1 MRKHLQNIR
10 QKPQHV
16 RQKYAFTAAGTITLA
31 IFLMWGT
38 ALVVSKPLAY
48 NANEEPMQEVAEN
61 PFESFAQSFQTGLA
75 GVTASFEDVQD
86 LTEQGRYEGEARLEI
101 IETGR
106 SSSIEEEENERETVY
121 TF

>member
-10 QKPQHV
+10 QKPLHV
-16 RQKYAFTAAGTITLA
+16 RQQYAFATAGTVTLA
-31 IFLMWGT
+31 IFFMWGT

-48 NANEEPMQEVAEN
+48 NANEEPMQEVANN

-75 GVTASFEDVQD
+75 GVTASFEEVQS
-86 LTEQGRYEGEARLEI
+86 TAEQGRYEGEARLEI

-106 SSSIEEEENERETVY
+106 SSSIEDKNERETVY